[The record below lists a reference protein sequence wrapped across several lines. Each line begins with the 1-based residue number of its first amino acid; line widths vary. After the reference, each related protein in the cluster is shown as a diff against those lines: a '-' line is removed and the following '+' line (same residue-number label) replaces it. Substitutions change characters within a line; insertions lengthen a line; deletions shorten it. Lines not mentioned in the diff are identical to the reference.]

1 MLGWSMRRIHI
12 NTLSYHSA
20 CDNDDWSEEIHTF
33 IYVQIKGVH
42 IVSDLSEK
50 FDVTMNTCFYCLI
63 RVYNGDKLRTYM

>member
-20 CDNDDWSEEIHTF
+20 CDNDDWSEEIHTY
-33 IYVQIKGVH
+33 ICVQIKGVH

-50 FDVTMNTCFYCLI
+50 IDVTTNT
-63 RVYNGDKLRTYM
+63 